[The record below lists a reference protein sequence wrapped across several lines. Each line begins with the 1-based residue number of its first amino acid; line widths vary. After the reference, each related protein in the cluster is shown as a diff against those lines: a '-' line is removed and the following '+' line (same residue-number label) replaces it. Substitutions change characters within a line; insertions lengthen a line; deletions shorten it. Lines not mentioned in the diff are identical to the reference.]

1 MRALALALAAAALA
15 GCSAAGPAPAA
26 APKAAKSEVLACE
39 DWLVRQS
46 ARSAALLEELAGGYT
61 PQAPL
66 VVPDPY
72 GAAPLTALVLFDTQK
87 PCTVEIAIPGDTE
100 SASFRHAFGQEG
112 TRHQIPV
119 YGLYPGRV
127 NPVQLTLAYQDGS
140 VETVT
145 VPIATDP
152 LPDYLVPYEAT
163 VTQHE
168 SADGE
173 LLYMAMATDT
183 VYPFAVDANGD
194 VRWYA
199 SDNAFSGGIFR
210 RLENGRY
217 LGFSSPL
224 YAPAFLRPGV
234 VELDRMGRVYRE
246 YLHDLIH
253 HDAIELPGGNLLAL
267 TVKSDSQLTT
277 GGMTVGLDR
286 IVELDRATGAEVR
299 GWDLNEL
306 CGYTAGDVAEGR
318 YLHCNALWYSEAD
331 DAILVSAAS
340 ACCVIKLDA
349 ATGEVVW
356 ALADPRRGY
365 PEPIQSKILTPAG
378 EGFEWQALQH
388 AVMLAGNGDVLML
401 DNGTG
406 RLGENGEP
414 VPDLENYSRLLRLR
428 VNEGQGTVEQIYQY
442 GKERGHELF
451 AAYLGDVDELGPGHY
466 LLTAG
471 GRILN
476 EDGTASGT
484 VLDAYMGI
492 KATEA
497 KIVEIR
503 DGQVVFEVH
512 VGGGGR
518 FANIYRAEWASVYAP
533 GEGEYD
539 LQAAGKRSGT
549 LLPSARVEF
558 RLPENPLKLENFSA
572 QPTDQGYQ
580 LSVPVQAE
588 LGQGDTLLLELRR
601 GDTTLYYSAAGATG
615 AQALVR
621 AAGLEAGEYELALA
635 LARADGR
642 VYYAPLGCRWNC
654 GG

>member
-414 VPDLENYSRLLRLR
+414 VPDLE
-428 VNEGQGTVEQIYQY
+428 
-442 GKERGHELF
+442 K
-451 AAYLGDVDELGPGHY
+451 
-466 LLTAG
+466 
-471 GRILN
+471 
-476 EDGTASGT
+476 
-484 VLDAYMGI
+484 
-492 KATEA
+492 
-497 KIVEIR
+497 
-503 DGQVVFEVH
+503 
-512 VGGGGR
+512 
-518 FANIYRAEWASVYAP
+518 
-533 GEGEYD
+533 
-539 LQAAGKRSGT
+539 
-549 LLPSARVEF
+549 
-558 RLPENPLKLENFSA
+558 
-572 QPTDQGYQ
+572 
-580 LSVPVQAE
+580 PV
-588 LGQGDTLLLELRR
+588 
-601 GDTTLYYSAAGATG
+601 S
-615 AQALVR
+615 
-621 AAGLEAGEYELALA
+621 
-635 LARADGR
+635 
-642 VYYAPLGCRWNC
+642 
-654 GG
+654 